1 MSEIDYQIWDGM
13 SLTKLVVPI
22 QAVHVLAFSISDAF
36 VNSWYLYEVFYKRSG
51 FKVFHPSDFHCG
63 RLHWILINSFLDGTC
78 DHSILHMFLFTAS
91 ALASL
96 QIACRTN
103 YAVGVSG

>member
-1 MSEIDYQIWDGM
+1 M
-13 SLTKLVVPI
+13 SLTNLVAPI
-22 QAVHVLAFSISDAF
+22 QAAHVLPFCISDAF
-36 VNSWYLYEVFYKRSG
+36 VNCWYLYEVFYKRSG
-51 FKVFHPSDFHCG
+51 FKVFLPSDFHCG

-78 DHSILHMFLFTAS
+78 DHSMFLFTAS

-96 QIACRTN
+96 QVACRTN